1 MAIINSYPSITELK
15 TGSLLLVSDTSV
27 LGNPTKTTSVADIV
41 ALIPPLV
48 PGGGTM
54 SNWRIS
60 DSFVTGSVTN
70 NEAVVFEGGTKIGT
84 TLLIAGGNPEKL
96 TISHLSTTRTDTT
109 SSSSPAAGATF
120 TCIDSVI
127 QDATGHPTAVNVK
140 TVTLPSSSGVTS
152 VNATNS
158 TFISG
163 VASPSPIIATGT
175 LAYSLSATGTPSST
189 TFLRGD
195 NTWATPAASSVPT
208 SFSVDPSTS
217 TPIINSGNI
226 SNNTQGFGSITA
238 AFTVGG
244 TGVTITFANT
254 QPNNNYMINF
264 TLEQPQINAGSNY
277 AARGYVPSTSKSTSG
292 FTLIYVKPGSTGSL
306 GDPVLTN
313 FQLYR

>member
-120 TCIDSVI
+120 TCIDSVT

-208 SFSVDPSTS
+208 YFSVNSS
-217 TPIINSGNI
+217 GNIVNSGNI
-226 SNNTQGFGSITA
+226 ADNNQGFGTITTA
-238 AFTVGG
+238 LNSGG
-244 TGVTITFANT
+244 TGITITFANT
-254 QPNNNYMINF
+254 QSNSNYIINF
-264 TLEQPQINAGSNY
+264 TLEQPQIDSGNNY
-277 AARGYVPSTSKSTSG
+277 APRGYVPSTSKSTSN
-292 FTLIYVKPGSTGSL
+292 FTIIYVKPSSIGGL
-306 GDPVLTN
+306 GFPVLTN